1 VTFALASGRAAPGL
15 RRPRPAGSAR
25 GRVAAARP
33 GEPCDGSRV
42 VRGVV
47 LGCLLGVPAW
57 VGIGLLVRA
66 AL

>member
-1 VTFALASGRAAPGL
+1 MAERLLPVTFALASGRAAPGL
-15 RRPRPAGSAR
+15 SRPRPAG
-25 GRVAAARP
+25 
-33 GEPCDGSRV
+33 EPYDGSRV